1 MYIFYILHLRKKEI
15 IKKKKRTKKK
25 DFLDERQLDTMEIK
39 NRKQQFLSR
48 CSKNLPSVKKRT
60 KKKEKKTFFFLS
72 FLSLLFFLLQRV
84 NPL

>member
-15 IKKKKRTKKK
+15 IKKKKTKKK

-39 NRKQQFLSR
+39 YRKQQFLSR

-60 KKKEKKTFFFLS
+60 EKKKEKKTFFSIFPVVVILS
-72 FLSLLFFLLQRV
+72 FTTR
-84 NPL
+84 